1 MVNNRDGKGNISI
14 PFAEIRVP
22 SYPSCMYPNDLQFGP
37 HIHIHTHI
45 HVHIPHSVRQMVRLF
60 CLRRKLK
67 KGKYLKFP
75 LLYPLQKFVFF
86 SCSFVR
92 NLNIYTDDVFRYDIP
107 AFMAVRLFLF
117 SLSHTLSALSRYM
130 P

>member
-1 MVNNRDGKGNISI
+1 MAKVTFQFLLPKYEFPRIHPACIQTTYNLGPTFTLTSMSTFRIPSGKCKAVLFAQKVEERQIFEVSFVI
-14 PFAEIRVP
+14 PTLKVRV
-22 SYPSCMYPNDLQFGP
+22 
-37 HIHIHTHI
+37 
-45 HVHIPHSVRQMVRLF
+45 
-60 CLRRKLK
+60 
-67 KGKYLKFP
+67 
-75 LLYPLQKFVFF
+75 F

-117 SLSHTLSALSRYM
+117 SLSHTLSALCRYM